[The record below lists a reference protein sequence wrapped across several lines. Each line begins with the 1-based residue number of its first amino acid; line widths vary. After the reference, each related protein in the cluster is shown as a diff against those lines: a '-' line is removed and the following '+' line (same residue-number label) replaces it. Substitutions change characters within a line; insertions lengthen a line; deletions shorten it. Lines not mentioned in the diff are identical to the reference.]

1 MDIEFKSLLELKERV
16 TPALYTKLKELKS
29 QNYNFVT
36 IDDIW
41 EFLIKDWKKGKNL
54 TLYDIIND
62 ILNLNNED
70 IEEYAVKRS
79 EQNDKSEPRS

>member
-1 MDIEFKSLLELKERV
+1 MDIEFNSLEELKQRV
-16 TPALYTKLKELKS
+16 TPALETKLKELKS
-29 QNYNFVT
+29 KNYNYVT
-36 IDDIW
+36 IEDIW
-41 EFLIKDWKKGKNL
+41 QFLIKNWKKGKDL

-79 EQNDKSEPRS
+79 EQNDKS

>member
-1 MDIEFKSLLELKERV
+1 MDIEFNSLEELKQRV
-16 TPALYTKLKELKS
+16 TPALETKLKELKS
-29 QNYNFVT
+29 KNYNYVT
-36 IDDIW
+36 TEDIW
-41 EFLIKDWKKGKNL
+41 EFLIKNWKKGKDL

-79 EQNDKSEPRS
+79 EQNDKS

>member
-1 MDIEFKSLLELKERV
+1 MDIEFNSLEELKQRV
-16 TPALYTKLKELKS
+16 TPALETKLKELKS
-29 QNYNFVT
+29 KNYNYVT
-36 IDDIW
+36 TEDIW
-41 EFLIKDWKKGKNL
+41 QFLIKNWKKGKDL

-79 EQNDKSEPRS
+79 EQNDKS